1 MVILKRSYN
10 IDNLSKLEILKESEV
25 VINIHDEKEKGKELG
40 KQKQEDIQMI

>member
-1 MVILKRSYN
+1 MLILKRSYN

-40 KQKQEDIQMI
+40 KQK